1 ASPSRNARCRLT
13 SWVTGSSP
21 TRDMVPLTICRWGV
35 TPGHSV
41 LPTSR
46 PTVDGSTVGF
56 DWSFWDAS
64 LATTGA
70 GRTPTRESH
79 RYASWYSVEAPSAR
93 ASTHRNWTIA
103 SGRLST
109 KEYAVPRPKCG
120 PTALE
125 SRSTAWRYFSMAL
138 G

>member
-1 ASPSRNARCRLT
+1 
-13 SWVTGSSP
+13 
-21 TRDMVPLTICRWGV
+21 
-35 TPGHSV
+35 
-41 LPTSR
+41 
-46 PTVDGSTVGF
+46 DGSTVGF

-70 GRTPTRESH
+70 GRAPTRESH
-79 RYASWYSVEAPSAR
+79 RYASWYSVEEPSAR

-138 G
+138 GYSLLARKASPSALSRSTGERSCETDGAETGACWQAAPRTSA